1 MTDLENI
8 IDDIGFPMIV
18 KPSIS
23 YASINIS
30 MSSVVHTPAQLLE
43 QINKSLSAS
52 NPDVVAPDRMEL
64 SQEKER
70 EQKEH
75 KNGVIG
81 KASLNEKNMGIGI
94 ETPTVFVERF
104 LAGREFTVLVVG
116 DKDWGIKVFPVA
128 ERAFDPKLGKFE
140 RILAFDKYWEGYD
153 LEGGHGKEDD
163 EELCKYQMANEA
175 WQDQLQEVAKNAYLA
190 LRGNGYGRVD
200 IRTLDMDNCEPVVL
214 EVNANCGLSFEKDSS
229 SMANILIMSDIAPPA
244 FVRDLVDHALHRSR
258 VLYEFLNSDFA
269 SQQSNSNLAFNS
281 NVDNTQG
288 LLERLSSSLIHE
300 ATFAMD
306 PESTARSIELCG
318 ALTSEFQH
326 SRLYIHGLQEEFLV
340 ENKLDKLEA
349 VSGGAALALTRLEGD
364 LHHFDKLAISYT
376 ELATKERFL
385 GFIAEEI
392 PLNITLESNQKM
404 EANAASAKK
413 VEEETDMSVIQLQSQ
428 INETAE
434 IACKE
439 YDDLHQGI
447 LELTKALKD
456 IQNMERELAEM
467 KKMDDQYR
475 GMTLEHSQKV
485 LAAQTQQLYQLH
497 QDIDEATAEI
507 EELKWQE
514 SKLKDSNQLLDI
526 QCIKVESQ
534 AKDAIKMSSLRRPE
548 IENAYKE
555 CLEATRQYQEGVGL
569 ESIQY
574 LADSNSLILE
584 YKIVPGSAAI
594 HTINSAGKTS
604 SARNT
609 RNRKP
614 ILTQFLIKV
623 HPKSGRL
630 LTANIENA
638 GCDVKDVI
646 QIAKARNDISFLV
659 AETLDR
665 VMKAHP

>member
-1 MTDLENI
+1 M
-8 IDDIGFPMIV
+8 
-18 KPSIS
+18 
-23 YASINIS
+23 
-30 MSSVVHTPAQLLE
+30 
-43 QINKSLSAS
+43 
-52 NPDVVAPDRMEL
+52 
-64 SQEKER
+64 
-70 EQKEH
+70 
-75 KNGVIG
+75 
-81 KASLNEKNMGIGI
+81 
-94 ETPTVFVERF
+94 
-104 LAGREFTVLVVG
+104 
-116 DKDWGIKVFPVA
+116 
-128 ERAFDPKLGKFE
+128 
-140 RILAFDKYWEGYD
+140 
-153 LEGGHGKEDD
+153 
-163 EELCKYQMANEA
+163 
-175 WQDQLQEVAKNAYLA
+175 
-190 LRGNGYGRVD
+190 VD
-200 IRTLDMDNCEPVVL
+200 IVPV
-214 EVNANCGLSFEKDSS
+214 S
-229 SMANILIMSDIAPPA
+229 
-244 FVRDLVDHALHRSR
+244 
-258 VLYEFLNSDFA
+258 
-269 SQQSNSNLAFNS
+269 
-281 NVDNTQG
+281 
-288 LLERLSSSLIHE
+288 
-300 ATFAMD
+300 
-306 PESTARSIELCG
+306 
-318 ALTSEFQH
+318 
-326 SRLYIHGLQEEFLV
+326 
-340 ENKLDKLEA
+340 
-349 VSGGAALALTRLEGD
+349 
-364 LHHFDKLAISYT
+364 HFDKLAISYT

-413 VEEETDMSVIQLQSQ
+413 VEEETDMNVIQLQSQ

-434 IACKE
+434 TACKE

-534 AKDAIKMSSLRRPE
+534 AKEAIKMSSLRRPE
-548 IENAYKE
+548 IESAYKE

-584 YKIVPGSAAI
+584 YKIIPGSAAI
-594 HTINSAGKTS
+594 HTINSAAGKTS

-609 RNRKP
+609 KNRKP
-614 ILTQFLIKV
+614 IMTQFLIKV